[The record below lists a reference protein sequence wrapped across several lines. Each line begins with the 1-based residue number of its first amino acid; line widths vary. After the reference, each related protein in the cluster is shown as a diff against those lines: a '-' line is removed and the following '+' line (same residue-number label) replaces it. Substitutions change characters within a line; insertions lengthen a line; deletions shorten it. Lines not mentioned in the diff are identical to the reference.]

1 MLCHEVSTCKGGSHR
16 LVEHRI
22 RAVCE
27 PSMGAVHLPSTHLE
41 LFETGSVTRVTL
53 NPKPIRV
60 TGSSFLSPKLP
71 PEKHCTKPNVI
82 RVKMHVFVA
91 TITRVPVLF
100 EPKQV

>member
-1 MLCHEVSTCKGGSHR
+1 MLCHEVSTCKGGSH
-16 LVEHRI
+16 
-22 RAVCE
+22 
-27 PSMGAVHLPSTHLE
+27 S
-41 LFETGSVTRVTL
+41 TL

-71 PEKHCTKPNVI
+71 PGKHCTKPNVV